1 MIYDM
6 VPENSAILKTK
17 MERFDFSNPS
27 IDPSELARNLTETM
41 LHYNGVGLA
50 ANQCGLPYR
59 IFVIKSN
66 PVIACFNPIIV
77 ATGDKQVLL
86 EEGCLSYPGFY
97 IKIKRPQAIKIR
109 FTMPNGET
117 VTNVYSGLTARCI
130 MHEYDHLEGLSFKA
144 RATQYHRDKANK
156 DYKLYLRRKK

>member
-1 MIYDM
+1 MIYNL

-17 MERFDFSNPS
+17 MERFNFSNPS

-41 LHYNGVGLA
+41 LQYNGVGLS

-59 IFVIKSN
+59 VFVVKSN

-77 ATGDKQVLL
+77 ATGEKQVFLD
-86 EEGCLSYPGFY
+86 EGCLSYPGFFV
-97 IKIKRPQAIKIR
+97 KIKRPQSIKMR

-117 VTNVYSGLTARCI
+117 VTNVYSGITARI
-130 MHEYDHLEGLSFKA
+130 FQHELDHLEGFNFKA